1 MPRISTAELIAKLQE
16 VLQKLENCIASLT
29 VRPDDQTEAALERWL
44 QLAIQI
50 CIDLGDRVIAAR
62 GLPEPPTQREVFA
75 VLLQAGVLTSDQSTG
90 MVRMVS
96 LRNDLVHDYGGFTAE
111 TTPGHVRRALPLLK
125 EVGSALIRAL
135 SSS

>member
-1 MPRISTAELIAKLQE
+1 MPRISTAELIAKLHE
-16 VLQKLENCIASLT
+16 VLQKLEDCVTTLSD
-29 VRPDDQTEAALERWL
+29 RPSDLAEAALERWL

-75 VLLQAGVLTSDQSTG
+75 TLLQAGVLTSEQSSG
-90 MVRMVS
+90 MVRLVN

-125 EVGSALIRAL
+125 TVGAALVRAHPPT
-135 SSS
+135 